1 MLWKANLVYNVNNS
15 VSHEGELLKDDQR
28 VKNSSNHSFQPFS
41 GGIELVVGRNRDKY
55 FIP

>member
-41 GGIELVVGRNRDKY
+41 GGIELVVGRNKDKY